1 MNRSSPPPRRSS
13 QLWKSHNVPHQAKE
27 VLRKLKRAGFEER
40 RQSGSHL
47 VLRHED
53 GRQTYLPM
61 HTGDVPT
68 GTFRS
73 ILKQAGLN
81 EEEFRDL

>member
-1 MNRSSPPPRRSS
+1 M
-13 QLWKSHNVPHQAKE
+13 PHKAKE
-27 VLRKLKRAGFEER
+27 VLRKLRRAGFEER

-47 VLRHED
+47 VLRHPD

-68 GTFRS
+68 GTFKS
-73 ILKQAGLN
+73 ILKQAGIS
-81 EEEFRDL
+81 EVEFRDL

>member
-1 MNRSSPPPRRSS
+1 M
-13 QLWKSHNVPHQAKE
+13 PHTAKE
-27 VLRKLKRAGFEER
+27 ELRKLKRAGFEER

-61 HTGDVPT
+61 HSGDVPT
-68 GTFRS
+68 GTFCS
-73 ILKQAGLN
+73 ILKQAELT
-81 EEEFRDL
+81 EDEFRDL

>member
-1 MNRSSPPPRRSS
+1 M
-13 QLWKSHNVPHQAKE
+13 PHKAKE
-27 VLRKLKRAGFEER
+27 VLRKLERAGFEER

-61 HTGDVPT
+61 HTGEGANRHIQIDSQT
-68 GTFRS
+68 GRS
-73 ILKQAGLN
+73 H
-81 EEEFRDL
+81 

>member
-1 MNRSSPPPRRSS
+1 MPYKAN
-13 QLWKSHNVPHQAKE
+13 E
-27 VLRKLKRAGFEER
+27 ILRKLKRAGFKER

-53 GRQTYLPM
+53 ARQTYLSM

-68 GTFRS
+68 GTFHS
-73 ILKQAGLN
+73 ILKQAGLS
-81 EEEFRDL
+81 EDEFRDL

>member
-1 MNRSSPPPRRSS
+1 MP
-13 QLWKSHNVPHQAKE
+13 HNAKE

-47 VLRHED
+47 VLRHQD

-61 HTGDVPT
+61 HPGDVPT

-73 ILKQAGLN
+73 ILKQAELT

>member
-1 MNRSSPPPRRSS
+1 MPY
-13 QLWKSHNVPHQAKE
+13 KAKE
-27 VLRKLKRAGFEER
+27 VLRRLERAGFQPR
-40 RQSGSHL
+40 RESGSHI
-47 VLRHED
+47 VLRHPD

-61 HTGDVPT
+61 HTGDVPS

-73 ILKQAGLN
+73 ILKQARLT

>member
-1 MNRSSPPPRRSS
+1 MAH
-13 QLWKSHNVPHQAKE
+13 KAKE

-47 VLRHED
+47 VLRHND

-61 HTGDVPT
+61 HTGDVPA

-73 ILKQAGLN
+73 ILKQASIT
-81 EEEFRDL
+81 EDEFRDL

>member
-1 MNRSSPPPRRSS
+1 M
-13 QLWKSHNVPHQAKE
+13 PHKAKE

-47 VLRHED
+47 VLRHEN

-68 GTFRS
+68 GTFKA
-73 ILKQAGLN
+73 ILKQAGIS

>member
-1 MNRSSPPPRRSS
+1 M
-13 QLWKSHNVPHQAKE
+13 
-27 VLRKLKRAGFEER
+27 LRKLKRAGFEES

-61 HTGDVPT
+61 HTGDVPM

-73 ILKQAGLN
+73 ILKQAGLI

>member
-1 MNRSSPPPRRSS
+1 MPY
-13 QLWKSHNVPHQAKE
+13 KAKE
-27 VLRKLKRAGFEER
+27 VLRRLERAGFKTR

-47 VLRHED
+47 VLRHPD
-53 GRQTYLPM
+53 GRQTYVPM

-73 ILKQAGLN
+73 ILKQAGMT
-81 EEEFRDL
+81 EEEFRRG

>member
-1 MNRSSPPPRRSS
+1 M
-13 QLWKSHNVPHQAKE
+13 PHKAKE
-27 VLRKLKRAGFEER
+27 VLLKLKRAGFEER

-61 HTGDVPT
+61 HTGDVPA

-73 ILKQAGLN
+73 ILKQAELT
-81 EEEFRDL
+81 EDEFRDL

>member
-1 MNRSSPPPRRSS
+1 MPY
-13 QLWKSHNVPHQAKE
+13 KAKE
-27 VLRKLKRAGFEER
+27 ILRKLKSAGFEER

-47 VLRHED
+47 VLRHAD

-73 ILKQAGLN
+73 ILKQACLT

>member
-1 MNRSSPPPRRSS
+1 M
-13 QLWKSHNVPHQAKE
+13 PHKAKE
-27 VLRKLKRAGFEER
+27 VLRELKRAGFEER

-47 VLRHED
+47 VLRHEV

-68 GTFRS
+68 GTDFR
-73 ILKQAGLN
+73 
-81 EEEFRDL
+81 EEVH

>member
-1 MNRSSPPPRRSS
+1 M
-13 QLWKSHNVPHQAKE
+13 PHKAKE
-27 VLRKLKRAGFEER
+27 VLRRLKRAGFEER

-53 GRQTYLPM
+53 GRQTYVPM

-68 GTFRS
+68 GTFRA
-73 ILKQAGLN
+73 ILKQAGLT
-81 EEEFRDL
+81 EEEFREL